1 MDYYKNTLLKFLKV
15 KPMRNLQIN
24 DIMGHWFVIQYYSS
38 SEVTPEYKCMRGNL
52 EILDSKEVKEMIFD

>member
-38 SEVTPEYKCMRGNL
+38 SEVTPEYKCMLGNL